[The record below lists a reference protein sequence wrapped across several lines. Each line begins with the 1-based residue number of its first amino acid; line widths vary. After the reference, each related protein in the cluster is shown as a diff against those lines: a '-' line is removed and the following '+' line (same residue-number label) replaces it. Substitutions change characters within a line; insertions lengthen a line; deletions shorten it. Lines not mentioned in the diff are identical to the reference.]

1 MPSVGT
7 KRLKWSADCRIFVGH
22 TTMDDITFLWDGRV
36 VAVNVDYCG
45 NFKAGVAWRSC
56 WKESTSAL
64 SGEE

>member
-36 VAVNVDYCG
+36 VAVNVDYCE
-45 NFKAGVAWRSC
+45 NFK
-56 WKESTSAL
+56 
-64 SGEE
+64 SGRGMAVLLERKHISIVR